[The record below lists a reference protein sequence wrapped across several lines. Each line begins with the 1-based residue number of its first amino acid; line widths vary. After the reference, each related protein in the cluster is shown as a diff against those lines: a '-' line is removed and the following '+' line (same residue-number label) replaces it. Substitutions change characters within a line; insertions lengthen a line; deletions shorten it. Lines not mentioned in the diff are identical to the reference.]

1 MHSGKSLI
9 LGLGLLAASLQPGF
23 AQDEYVFGFPP
34 REGEAKAVAVYQPIA
49 DFLTKATGKKFVL
62 RYNDNWL
69 GYQSAMQRDQFD
81 LVFDG
86 PHFIGWRQT
95 KLQHTPLVR
104 LDGNLTFAIVSR
116 KDNTRVKSIKDLT
129 GRRICGM
136 APPNLATL
144 SFFGQFDN
152 PSRQPVLMR
161 AQSFKDAFESVVNK
175 HCEAGVVQVAM
186 VEKFDKGQQT
196 AIIFKT
202 KPLPNQGFTA
212 SSRIPA
218 DVQEKVRT
226 ALLSEEGKAATAKLR
241 AEYNNR
247 DLIPTDK
254 PEYEGLGVL
263 LRDVWGF
270 EL

>member
-1 MHSGKSLI
+1 MCSKSLF
-9 LGLGLLAASLQPGF
+9 LGLGLLAVTTQPSL
-23 AQDEYVFGFPP
+23 AQDELVFAFPP

-49 DFLTKATGKKFVL
+49 DLLNKATGKKFVL

-69 GYQSAMQRDQFD
+69 SYQSAMQRDQFD

-86 PHFIGWRQT
+86 PHFIGWRQA
-95 KLQHTPLVR
+95 KLKHTPLVR
-104 LDGNLTFAIVSR
+104 LDGNLNFAIVTR
-116 KDNTRVKSIKDLT
+116 KDNERVKSVKDLN
-129 GRRICGM
+129 GRKICGM

-144 SFFGQFDN
+144 SVFALFDN
-152 PSRQPVLMR
+152 PARQPVLMR
-161 AQSFKDAFESVVNK
+161 SQSFKDSFESVVNK

-196 AIIFKT
+196 AILLKT

-212 SSRIPA
+212 SSRVPA
-218 DVQEKVRT
+218 EMQERIRN
-226 ALLSEEGKAATAKLR
+226 ALLSPEGKAATAQLR

-247 DLIPTDK
+247 DLIPTGK
-254 PEYEGLGVL
+254 PEYEGLGAL